1 MAILAWTD
9 LKTTDFAAL
18 PPDRAVAVLPI
29 AAVEQH
35 GPHLPTGTD
44 ALILDA
50 ILEAL
55 RQRELANGT
64 ALLLPLQAVGASPE
78 HANFAGTLSAG
89 AETLLALWTDIGRAV
104 ARTGIR
110 RLLVLNS
117 HGGNTALADV
127 AASRLRIEAGLA
139 VATCTTHRLGAPA
152 GLVPPEEAR
161 FGIHGGRIETA
172 LVRAIAPHLVADA
185 ACRDF
190 ASSET
195 DLVARHPD
203 LGAAGGLARLAWMAE
218 DLNPEGVVGNA
229 ALATA
234 AEGRAILHH
243 MVEHL
248 ARLLDDLLTLTP
260 PAVSR

>member
-1 MAILAWTD
+1 MTILAWTD

-44 ALILDA
+44 SLILAA

-55 RQRELANGT
+55 GERRLANGA
-64 ALLLPLQAVGASPE
+64 ALLLPPQTIGASPE
-78 HANFAGTLSAG
+78 HASFAGTLSAG
-89 AETLLALWTDIGRAV
+89 AETLLALWTDVGRAV

-127 AASRLRIEAGLA
+127 AALRLRAEAGLA
-139 VATCTTHRLGAPA
+139 VTTCTTHRLGVPD
-152 GLVPPEEAR
+152 GLVPATEAR
-161 FGIHGGRIETA
+161 FGIHAGRIETA
-172 LVRAIAPHLVADA
+172 LIRAIAPHLVADE

-190 ASSET
+190 ASSEAQ
-195 DLVARHPD
+195 LVNRHPD
-203 LGAAGGLARLAWMAE
+203 LGAAGGVARLAWMAE
-218 DLNPEGVVGNA
+218 DLNPEGAVGNA

-234 AEGRAILHH
+234 DEGRAILRH
-243 MVEHL
+243 MVERL
-248 ARLLDDLLTLTP
+248 ERLLDDLLTLTP
-260 PAVSR
+260 PKLSR